1 MMNVI
6 LILIQFVFN
15 AIKYLLEFLAIIIL
29 GVVGAILYSLPWLL
43 RIVALLLWLG
53 GDYLGISSIQAIY
66 APISPAIP
74 MIALKFALILMS
86 VGWLLIV
93 LNKNPK
99 LVWGGMA
106 AGGLVIG
113 GVSSGSIWLLSH
125 WKYAD
130 LFFRVLPPALF
141 SVLLIYET
149 IRLRS
154 LRRNGNM
161 KSESGL
167 DEPEEIASDLLEID
181 PAATQ

>member
-29 GVVGAILYSLPWLL
+29 GIVGAILYSLPWLL
-43 RIVALLLWLG
+43 RIVAVLLWLG
-53 GDYLGISSIQAIY
+53 GDYLGITSIQTIY
-66 APISPAIP
+66 FPISPAIP
-74 MIALKFALILMS
+74 VIALQFAVILMS
-86 VGWLLIV
+86 VSWLLIV
-93 LNKNPK
+93 LSKNPR

-125 WKYAD
+125 WQYAN

-154 LRRNGNM
+154 LRHNGIM
-161 KSESGL
+161 KLESGI
-167 DEPEEIASDLLEID
+167 DEPDEIVSDLLEIN
-181 PAATQ
+181 PVAIQ